1 MQRGTIKLLFQL
13 KISRLTLLF
22 QKEVDLLATETVIVY
37 IPTDRT
43 HLV

>member
-1 MQRGTIKLLFQL
+1 MQRDTIKLLFQL
-13 KISRLTLLF
+13 KISRLTLFF
-22 QKEVDLLATETVIVY
+22 QKGTDLRAVETGIVY